1 MAFNGEVY
9 NHRELRRELETA
21 GVRFRSES
29 DTEVL
34 LEAIS
39 RWGVTSTLRRG
50 NGMFA
55 FALWNTRTR
64 SLTLARDRLG
74 EKPLYYGW
82 SYGSFLFGSEL
93 RAIRRHPSFAPTID
107 PNAIAAFLTFGCVP
121 APMSVFRGIRKI
133 PAGTWI
139 QITANGRRTNA
150 DPEAYWSFEQVARQ
164 GMASSFRGSLSDAI
178 DSLDELMRDAVGI
191 RLRADV
197 PVGAFL
203 SGGIDSSTIVAIA
216 QQVSARNTRTFSI
229 GFEEKGY
236 NEAPQAR
243 EVAAFLG
250 TDHVELYATPKQAMD
265 VVPRLSAI
273 YDEPFADASQVP
285 TVLLSSLTRT
295 HVKVGLSGDGGDEL
309 FGGYGRY
316 TRTRRIWKAIGSVP
330 RPLRKTLAH
339 WLSLIPESGWDRL
352 VQWMGPV
359 TPSHVRFRSPGQR
372 VHKLARLSESSDESS
387 LYAAVLSHSH
397 LHRGLL
403 RRDGNA
409 AGLYPVLRLPGGRES
424 PLTLRMM
431 AWDTLQYL
439 PDDILVKVDRASMS
453 VGLEVRVP
461 LLDHRIVE
469 FAWSLPLAMKV
480 SGGRGKIPLRELL
493 GRYVPE
499 RLVKKRAISEF
510 PN

>member
-1 MAFNGEVY
+1 
-9 NHRELRRELETA
+9 
-21 GVRFRSES
+21 
-29 DTEVL
+29 
-34 LEAIS
+34 
-39 RWGVTSTLRRG
+39 
-50 NGMFA
+50 
-55 FALWNTRTR
+55 
-64 SLTLARDRLG
+64 
-74 EKPLYYGW
+74 
-82 SYGSFLFGSEL
+82 
-93 RAIRRHPSFAPTID
+93 
-107 PNAIAAFLTFGCVP
+107 
-121 APMSVFRGIRKI
+121 MSVFRGIRKL

-330 RPLRKTLAH
+330 RPLRKTLAQG
-339 WLSLIPESGWDRL
+339 LSLIPESGWDRL

-372 VHKLARLSESSDESS
+372 VHKLARLIESSDVSS

-424 PLTLRMM
+424 PLTPRI
-431 AWDTLQYL
+431 DGKKVGSLQYL
-439 PDDILVKVDRASMS
+439 ETTFSKADRASMLVGTRGGFPSSSS
-453 VGLEVRVP
+453 VIVESAAAVVP
-461 LLDHRIVE
+461 LAR
-469 FAWSLPLAMKV
+469 LADV
-480 SGGRGKIPLRELL
+480 ALRRRELL
-493 GRYVPE
+493 GRSMPE
-499 RLVKKRAISEF
+499 RLVNEMRDSIEADSPPVGRGDSWALRGRGLESLSIGGSSQGTDCCRLAVRRRW
-510 PN
+510 NVRHRGRRGSGMC